1 LRQIRQIKDVATA
14 QRDAINSLKIRL
26 SQLDVMQECTKAERA
41 LSDIRT
47 CLLTTKTE
55 IPLGAFDNLAMP
67 LVSILEGVSFLTE
80 DVKLRLK
87 VAIDAI
93 NRESENPTRLK
104 SDQISSA
111 KQVATIRDY
120 HGLLIKIRAQIQQEQ
135 GS

>member
-1 LRQIRQIKDVATA
+1 
-14 QRDAINSLKIRL
+14 
-26 SQLDVMQECTKAERA
+26 MQECTKAERA

-104 SDQISSA
+104 SDRTSSA